1 MGDRAEHRRSSCHW
15 QPWSPPSCWEQGWV
29 LTAFHDC
36 RGVIPS
42 PSHGPLWMRK
52 FLHPSWLICGVFNMN
67 GGSEDRNVLPGPRR
81 PTFLIYLRFSMGPS
95 TKGDSMQLLSDLSEA
110 RAMWTS
116 KIGMQPVKNR
126 RENHEPTGIEGLWVG
141 IATQLHFIGE
151 TFS

>member
-1 MGDRAEHRRSSCHW
+1 MAILFLEHSGAMEVHIIPKR
-15 QPWSPPSCWEQGWV
+15 WV
-29 LTAFHDC
+29 TVQSTAGQAATGSLGLHLPVENKLGADAFHDC

-110 RAMWTS
+110 RAICERQ
-116 KIGMQPVKNR
+116 K
-126 RENHEPTGIEGLWVG
+126 
-141 IATQLHFIGE
+141 
-151 TFS
+151 